1 MSNTILQEI
10 MLIVT
15 GMPGSGKDEFVQVA
29 KQLGWMDV
37 HMGNTVKDY
46 AKKHGVPEDDSQIGK
61 FASEERKLHGMDVWA
76 RRTSELIKDP
86 DRTIVDGLRNIEEL
100 DFFRN
105 KFSNV
110 RVIAIYA
117 NQEERLRRIKKRSRP
132 DDIKDEAGLVKRDTR
147 ELEWGIGRT
156 ISLSD
161 FMLVNDRTLQE
172 FRDNAAELLNSIS
185 RGYNSN

>member
-1 MSNTILQEI
+1 
-10 MLIVT
+10 
-15 GMPGSGKDEFVQVA
+15 
-29 KQLGWMDV
+29 
-37 HMGNTVKDY
+37 
-46 AKKHGVPEDDSQIGK
+46 
-61 FASEERKLHGMDVWA
+61 
-76 RRTSELIKDP
+76 
-86 DRTIVDGLRNIEEL
+86 
-100 DFFRN
+100 
-105 KFSNV
+105 V